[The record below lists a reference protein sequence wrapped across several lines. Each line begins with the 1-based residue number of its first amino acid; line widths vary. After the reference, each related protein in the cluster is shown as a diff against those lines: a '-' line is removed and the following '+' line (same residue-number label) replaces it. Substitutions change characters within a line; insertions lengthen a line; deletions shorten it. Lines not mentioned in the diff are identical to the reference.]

1 MPDPALG
8 HLLWQTVAGAWP
20 LERERL
26 HGYLEKAVREA
37 GTRTRWTDPD
47 EAFEAAMH
55 LVADACYDDPALR
68 AAITGL
74 VEQITPPGWSNSLS
88 ATLLQLAMPGVPDT
102 YQGCELWDYSLVDPD
117 NRRPVD
123 FTARRELLER
133 LDAGWLPEVDAT
145 GAAKLLMVSRA
156 LRARREH
163 PERFTDYAPVLAY
176 GDAGEHAVAFERRGV
191 IAVATRLPVGLA
203 ARGGWGNT
211 ILPLPG
217 GSWTDAL
224 TGTRVHGTPELSRL
238 LSRYPAALL
247 TRL

>member
-68 AAITGL
+68 AAVTGL
-74 VEQITPPGWSNSLS
+74 VEEITPPGWSNSLS

-102 YQGCELWDYSLVDPD
+102 YQGCELWDHSLVDPD

-123 FTARRELLER
+123 FAARRELLER
-133 LDAGWLPEVDAT
+133 LAGSGCD
-145 GAAKLLMVSRA
+145 GC
-156 LRARREH
+156 RE
-163 PERFTDYAPVLAY
+163 
-176 GDAGEHAVAFERRGV
+176 
-191 IAVATRLPVGLA
+191 A
-203 ARGGWGNT
+203 ARGV
-211 ILPLPG
+211 PG
-217 GSWTDAL
+217 AADPPGPPGA
-224 TGTRVHGTPELSRL
+224 VHRL
-238 LSRYPAALL
+238 RAGA
-247 TRL
+247 RLR